1 MNRFTEAL
9 ILATAYAMAAHADDP
24 QSKTFPSAEAAVE
37 ALFVAVQ
44 SQDPQAISQILGGDQ
59 ELVSSGDKSKD
70 DLDCE
75 TFLAKYKEMHR
86 LAREPDATILYIG
99 AENWPFPVPLVST
112 NGSWSFDA
120 QTGKREVLFRRIGA
134 NESFAIDVC
143 RGLARSEQEDPAG
156 FVGSKAPFHGYY
168 FRALSASRGKAASF
182 VAYPA
187 EYRSSGVMTFLVGGD
202 GVVYERDLG
211 PDSANAASALKGKK
225 PDSSWQAVN

>member
-9 ILATAYAMAAHADDP
+9 ILATAYAMAAHADD
-24 QSKTFPSAEAAVE
+24 SHLRTFPSAEAAAE

-44 SQDPQAISQILGGDQ
+44 SQDEQGLSQILGGDP
-59 ELVSSGDKSKD
+59 ELVSSGEKSKD
-70 DLDCE
+70 DVDRK
-75 TFLAKYKEMHR
+75 TFLAKYSEMHR

-99 AENWPFPVPLVST
+99 AENWPFPVPIVST
-112 NGSWSFDA
+112 NGTWSFDVE
-120 QTGKREVLFRRIGA
+120 TGKREVLFRRIGA

-143 RGLARSEQEDPAG
+143 RALARSEREDPAA
-156 FVGSKAPFHGYY
+156 FVGSKVPFHGYY
-168 FRALSASRGKAASF
+168 FRALRAARGKPASF

-187 EYRSSGVMTFLVGGD
+187 EYRSSGVMTFIVGGD

-211 PDSANAASALKGKK
+211 PDSAKAASALKR

>member
-9 ILATAYAMAAHADDP
+9 ILATAYATAAHADDA
-24 QSKTFPSAEAAVE
+24 QLRTFPSAEAAAE

-44 SQDPQAISQILGGDQ
+44 SQDEKALSQIVGGDPD
-59 ELVSSGDKSKD
+59 LLSSGDKSSDEIDRK
-70 DLDCE
+70 
-75 TFLAKYKEMHR
+75 TFLAKYSEMHR

-99 AENWPFPVPLVST
+99 AENWPFPVPIVST
-112 NGSWSFDA
+112 KGAWSFDP

-143 RGLARSEQEDPAG
+143 RALARSEQEAPAD

-168 FRALSASRGKAASF
+168 FRALAARGKPGAF

-187 EYRSSGVMTFLVGGD
+187 EYRSSGVMTFMVGGD

-211 PDSANAASALKGKK
+211 PGTAKAASSITSQK
-225 PDSSWQAVN
+225 PASGWQAVN

>member
-9 ILATAYAMAAHADDP
+9 ILATAYAMAAHADDAHLR
-24 QSKTFPSAEAAVE
+24 TFPSAEAAAE
-37 ALFVAVQ
+37 ALFAAVQ
-44 SQDPQAISQILGGDQ
+44 SQDEKALSQIVGGDPD
-59 ELVSSGDKSKD
+59 LLSSGDKSSDEIDRK
-70 DLDCE
+70 
-75 TFLAKYKEMHR
+75 TFLAKYSEMHR
-86 LAREPDATILYIG
+86 LAREPDATVLYIG
-99 AENWPFPVPLVST
+99 AENWPFPVPIVST
-112 NGSWSFDA
+112 KGTWSFDP

-143 RGLARSEQEDPAG
+143 RALARSEQEAPAA

-168 FRALSASRGKAASF
+168 FRALPAGQGKAASF

-211 PDSANAASALKGKK
+211 SESAKAASTLKGKK

>member
-24 QSKTFPSAEAAVE
+24 QLKTFPSAEAAVE

-44 SQDPQAISQILGGDQ
+44 SQDQQALSQILGTDQ

-70 DLDCE
+70 DLDRK
-75 TFLAKYKEMHR
+75 TFLAKYAEMHR
-86 LAREPDATILYIG
+86 LAQEPDMTILYIG
-99 AENWPFPVPLVST
+99 AENWPFPVPIVSAKGT
-112 NGSWSFDA
+112 WSFDP

-143 RGLARSEQEDPAG
+143 RALARSEQEDPAA
-156 FVGSKAPFHGYY
+156 FVGSKVPFHGYH
-168 FRALSASRGKAASF
+168 FRPLAAATGKSASF

-211 PDSANAASALKGKK
+211 PDSAKAASALKGKK